1 MQEGPGVWRA
11 GGGGAGRSGAER
23 AGKEEPSGWGGA
35 EWERRSQGSG
45 QQGSGVAQAQ
55 ESAEKRWAAAW
66 EPDWDREAQ
75 TAGALEN
82 RTRLGDMQRIRY
94 S

>member
-1 MQEGPGVWRA
+1 MWRA

-35 EWERRSQGSG
+35 EWERRSQGSGQQGSG